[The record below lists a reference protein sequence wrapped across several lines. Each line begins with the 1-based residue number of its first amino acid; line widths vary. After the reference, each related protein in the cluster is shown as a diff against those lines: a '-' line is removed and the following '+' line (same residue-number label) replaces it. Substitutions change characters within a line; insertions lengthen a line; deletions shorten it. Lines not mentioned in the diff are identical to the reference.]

1 VVFRSASGVVAALQ
15 AHGALILLASIG
27 LILSVIV
34 IPRGLERGLLDLE
47 LGRTEEAIAVL
58 ETRYREGDQSP
69 ATTGALARA
78 RAHAGDVAGAVS
90 VLEHLLA
97 QRPRDPALLQTLA
110 GHYRGLQRP
119 EAALA
124 VLERLQAVRPS
135 QASLQDLA
143 ALYAELDRPRDRLRV
158 LRELTA
164 RPGAETAHFLELAK
178 LEGVLGD
185 PVAGAET
192 IGRLGAM
199 RPRAID
205 TSVVAL
211 EMSLHLSADRVDQAF
226 RRGKSWL
233 AGVKDPG
240 RDALALASVLS
251 VRSHPEHAAQLL
263 VPLADKSADEALV
276 RAASQAEI
284 DSGQGLKALRR
295 IEALA
300 ERKSSPIG
308 TDLAI
313 LRLRLAAS
321 LRQYR
326 KTSDAAE
333 ALGVGAIP
341 AELLAVT
348 AAAAVHAGRPGISE
362 AVGRRLAEEQHRL
375 APILVAETHLALGAR
390 DRAIEWANLSTR
402 HSRIDP
408 ETAVRLARL
417 ELRLLRTAQAIAAF
431 RSALRLIRPEGFETR
446 AANGTPMPASLLV
459 EIARLSIDLDQAA
472 EARAVLGAL
481 RHEQPSA
488 EAERAWALAAMAA
501 GRRME
506 VVRWV
511 QESDAR
517 KMPPEFLKDL
527 VFMSARDGNY
537 RLALTAAV
545 HLVRNRGTD
554 GDRLLLAELQA
565 VSGAPWVRPQPFS
578 APAHSGRMN
587 PTVVVR

>member
-1 VVFRSASGVVAALQ
+1 VGFRPASGVFAALQ
-15 AHGALILLASIG
+15 AHGALILLASVG

-58 ETRYREGDQSP
+58 ETRYRGGDQSP

-78 RAHAGDVAGAVS
+78 RAHAGAVS

-110 GHYRGLQRP
+110 GHYRRLQRP

-143 ALYAELDRPRDRLRV
+143 AVYAELDRPRDRLRI
-158 LRELTA
+158 LRELIA

-211 EMSLHLSADRVDQAF
+211 EMNLHLAADRVDQAF

-233 AGVKDPG
+233 AHVRDPA

-251 VRSHPEHAAQLL
+251 VRGHPEHAAQLL
-263 VPLADKSADEALV
+263 VPLADKSSDEALV

-284 DSGQGLKALRR
+284 DSGQGLQALRR
-295 IEALA
+295 IEAFA

-308 TDLAI
+308 ADLAI

-321 LRQYR
+321 LRQHR
-326 KTSDAAE
+326 RTSDAAQ
-333 ALGVGAIP
+333 ALGVGAVP
-341 AELLAVT
+341 AELLAIT
-348 AAAAVHAGRPGISE
+348 AAAAFHAGRPEISE

-390 DRAIEWANLSTR
+390 DRALQWANLSAE
-402 HSRIDP
+402 HSRVDP
-408 ETAVRLARL
+408 ETAVRLARI
-417 ELRLLRTAQAIAAF
+417 ELRLFRKAQAVAALQ
-431 RSALRLIRPEGFETR
+431 SALRLIRSDGFETR
-446 AANGTPMPASLLV
+446 STNGTPVAASLLG

-472 EARAVLGAL
+472 EARSVLGAL
-481 RHEQPSA
+481 RHEQPSV
-488 EAERAWALAAMAA
+488 EAERAWALAAMAS
-501 GRRME
+501 GRRTD
-506 VVRWV
+506 VIRWV

-517 KMPPEFLKDL
+517 RVPPEFLKEL
-527 VFMSARDGNY
+527 AFMSARDGNY
-537 RLALTAAV
+537 GLALTAAAR
-545 HLVRNRGTD
+545 LLRNRGTD

-565 VSGAPWVRPQPFS
+565 VSGAPWVRPHPFS
-578 APAHSGRMN
+578 APAHSRRMN